1 MNSDLLYVYILIFFK
16 SGAAAAAAGAVVPN
30 PAAAQPG
37 GGTDTMIAPTL
48 VAAPSLI
55 PSALAGKAS
64 QIRKL
69 YKALL

>member
-1 MNSDLLYVYILIFFK
+1 MQKASNDAAVAAAAVAAA
-16 SGAAAAAAGAVVPN
+16 GAAAAAAAGAVVPS
-30 PAAAQPG
+30 PAAG
-37 GGTDTMIAPTL
+37 GGETMIAPTL